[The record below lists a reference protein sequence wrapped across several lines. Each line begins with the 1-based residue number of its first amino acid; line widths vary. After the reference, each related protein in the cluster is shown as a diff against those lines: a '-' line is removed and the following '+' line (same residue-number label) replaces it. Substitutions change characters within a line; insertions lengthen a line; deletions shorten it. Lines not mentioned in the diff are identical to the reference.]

1 VTAALDEGRAVR
13 DEEALDVGA
22 VDRWLKSVVPSLHG
36 TPVITQFAGGAS
48 NWTYR
53 LAYPERDLVLRRPPA
68 GKKAKGAHDMAR
80 EHRVQA
86 GLQSVFPLVP
96 QMVALCEDDRVIGVP
111 FYVMERVA
119 GLILRKDLPRG
130 LSLSPMQA
138 RSLCESLVDRL
149 VELHAVDPAAAQL
162 QTLSKGPGYARRQ
175 IEGWD
180 RRYEDALTWNVPRF
194 TEARAWLK
202 AHIPSDAGTSVIHND
217 WRLDNVVLAAGD
229 PTRIIGVLDWE
240 LATVGDPLM
249 DLGSALA
256 YWVEGTDPL
265 PLRLLRRQP
274 THLAG
279 MLTRAEVVARY
290 FEKSGRAPEAFT
302 FYEVYGLFR
311 LAVIAQQIYYR
322 YHHKQTR
329 NPAFRWFW
337 LFVAYL
343 AWRVDGIL
351 AERG

>member
-1 VTAALDEGRAVR
+1 VTFDA
-13 DEEALDVGA
+13 EETLDVAA
-22 VDRWLKSVVPSLHG
+22 VDRWLKAKIPSLHG
-36 TPVITQFAGGAS
+36 TPTLTLLVGGAS

-68 GKKAKGAHDMAR
+68 GRKAKGAHDMAR

-86 GLQSVFPLVP
+86 GLKPVFPLVP
-96 QMVALCEDDRVIGVP
+96 TMVALCEDEGVLGVP
-111 FYVMERVA
+111 FYVMERIA
-119 GLILRKDLPRG
+119 GLIPRKEMPRG
-130 LSLSPMQA
+130 LVLSPAQA
-138 RSLCESLVDRL
+138 RTLCESLVDRL
-149 VELHAVDPAAAQL
+149 VELHGIDPARANLASL
-162 QTLSKGPGYARRQ
+162 GKGAGYARRQ

-194 TEARAWLK
+194 SGVRAWLK
-202 AHIPSDAGTSVIHND
+202 ANIPDDAGSAVIHND
-217 WRLDNVVLAAGD
+217 WRLDNVVLAADD
-229 PTRIIGVLDWE
+229 PTRIVGVLDWE

-249 DLGSALA
+249 DLGAALA
-256 YWVEGTDPL
+256 YWVESGDPL

-274 THLAG
+274 THLPG

-290 FEKSGRAPEAFT
+290 FEKSGRAPVRFT

-311 LAVIAQQIYYR
+311 LAVIAQQIYFR

-337 LFVAYL
+337 LFVGYL
-343 AWRVDGIL
+343 AYRADRIVT
-351 AERG
+351 ERG